1 MRPTGVSGIH
11 CHQWMFLK
19 NLEEKKKKKRVN
31 LYNVTDFISICRT
44 DYCLNSYLDEL
55 RESLIDEDE
64 GDEESE
70 NLLCKR

>member
-1 MRPTGVSGIH
+1 MGYTAISG
-11 CHQWMFLK
+11 CSLK
-19 NLEEKKKKKRVN
+19 TWKKKKERVN
-31 LYNVTDFISICRT
+31 LYNVTDFIRICRT

>member
-1 MRPTGVSGIH
+1 M
-11 CHQWMFLK
+11 
-19 NLEEKKKKKRVN
+19 
-31 LYNVTDFISICRT
+31 TDFISVCRT

-55 RESLIDEDE
+55 RESFIDEDE

>member
-1 MRPTGVSGIH
+1 MLGPTGVSGIH

-19 NLEEKKKKKRVN
+19 NLEKKKRVN
-31 LYNVTDFISICRT
+31 LYSVTDFISVCRT

-55 RESLIDEDE
+55 RESFIDEDE

>member
-1 MRPTGVSGIH
+1 
-11 CHQWMFLK
+11 MFLK
-19 NLEEKKKKKRVN
+19 NLEEKKKRVN